1 MTPDDIDIDQ
11 IIDDE
16 EIYND
21 RILDALALL
30 SQNSDESSNSEYSE
44 SQVGSNKVKLPVISL
59 PEFSNEKGESLEKF
73 LYSFEAILNKHKL
86 SPYEKFVYLKGQVRK
101 APFTLIDSLD
111 ISDQTYDNAKQLLAE
126 AFASPLAQKYDAIMR
141 LSQLKLDLNGD
152 PYEFIGSV
160 RSVQSSFNVLEID
173 VNTIIQYFVWRGL
186 NDNFQSE
193 LVNITNNSRPTLD
206 EITGS
211 YFVATE
217 RYTNKINRMDDMKKR
232 QTKIEPKAESVNNSR
247 CDSKLFATQV
257 KPKPFGTCNLCFGD
271 KNKDHDHLMKDC
283 PVYLTPYDKVQKLK
297 SLKFCSR
304 CGFRNH
310 CTLDCRFSFV
320 SKCKNCNRDHMTYL
334 CLKPRS
340 SGSSHNHSTMSKL

>member
-1 MTPDDIDIDQ
+1 M
-11 IIDDE
+11 
-16 EIYND
+16 
-21 RILDALALL
+21 
-30 SQNSDESSNSEYSE
+30 
-44 SQVGSNKVKLPVISL
+44 

-141 LSQLKLDLNGD
+141 LSQWKLDLNGD
-152 PYEFIGSV
+152 PYEVIGSV

-232 QTKIEPKAESVNNSR
+232 QTKNEPKAESVNN
-247 CDSKLFATQV
+247 
-257 KPKPFGTCNLCFGD
+257 
-271 KNKDHDHLMKDC
+271 
-283 PVYLTPYDKVQKLK
+283 
-297 SLKFCSR
+297 
-304 CGFRNH
+304 
-310 CTLDCRFSFV
+310 
-320 SKCKNCNRDHMTYL
+320 
-334 CLKPRS
+334 
-340 SGSSHNHSTMSKL
+340 